1 MTIESWNQTDNS
13 LQKTFVFSNFVAA
26 IRFMLVAST
35 EIDALNHHPE
45 WTNIYNKVVVTL
57 RTHDAG
63 NVVTDLDY
71 RLAELLDRV
80 YEGEV
85 K

>member
-1 MTIESWNQTDNS
+1 MKLESWNQTDNS
-13 LQKTFVFSNFVAA
+13 LQKTFVFSSFVKA
-26 IRFMLVAST
+26 IRFMSAAST

-45 WTNIYNKVVVTL
+45 WTNIYNKVLVTL

-71 RLAELLDRV
+71 KLSELLDRV